1 MIIYDCEEDYP
12 CHQSAPISFVFYH
25 KFQKHK
31 EVRFDR
37 RTRDERNGSTINIVP
52 IHLLIRADLLLGF
65 QPNET
70 KKKKKKSL
78 NSCLMMYFALRKYNN
93 AIYKKVHL
101 IDYFI
106 ES

>member
-1 MIIYDCEEDYP
+1 MRP
-12 CHQSAPISFVFYH
+12 
-25 KFQKHK
+25 
-31 EVRFDR
+31 
-37 RTRDERNGSTINIVP
+37 
-52 IHLLIRADLLLGF
+52 
-65 QPNET
+65 
-70 KKKKKKSL
+70 KKKKKSL